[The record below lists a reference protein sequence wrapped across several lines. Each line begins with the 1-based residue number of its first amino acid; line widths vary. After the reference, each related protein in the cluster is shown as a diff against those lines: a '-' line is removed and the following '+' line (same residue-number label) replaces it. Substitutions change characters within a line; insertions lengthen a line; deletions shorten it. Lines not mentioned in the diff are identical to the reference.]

1 MLSSLSKT
9 HMINRVKKFLPSLK
23 PNDFI
28 TKGTAGIR
36 ANLIDKDGNF
46 VLNPLFLLSDNAL
59 HILNYNS
66 PGATGSFSIG
76 FALFYKLVEKGIIKK
91 DKEMDTHYFKEKL
104 ILDCIKEVDIILFK
118 I

>member
-9 HMINRVKKFLPSLK
+9 HMINRVKKFLPSIK

-46 VLNPLFLLSDNAL
+46 VLNPLFLISDNAL
-59 HILNYNS
+59 HIINYNS
-66 PGATGSFSIG
+66 PGADRIF
-76 FALFYKLVEKGIIKK
+76 FNWL
-91 DKEMDTHYFKEKL
+91 
-104 ILDCIKEVDIILFK
+104 CIIL
-118 I
+118 